1 MLRDFAPGELLR
13 EDLPPA
19 LNKPEAEVVR
29 LLGVSL
35 HQLNDLLGELK
46 PIDQKM
52 ARQLSKIFEN
62 GSDFWMKMQRTHDA
76 WHLSRDF
83 NSPDAS

>member
-19 LNKPEAEVVR
+19 LNKPEAEVAR
-29 LLGVSL
+29 LFGVSL

-52 ARQLSKIFEN
+52 VL
-62 GSDFWMKMQRTHDA
+62 
-76 WHLSRDF
+76 
-83 NSPDAS
+83 